1 MGYHSDLVLE
11 REEKAQ
17 ALREWNSSLSDE
29 ERRLFRENKEII
41 NLRGRQL
48 LRRVLEEVQEQHLM
62 DFSKAL
68 ADGELPS
75 LISPNGELD
84 RLFLR
89 KTRRVL
95 TPPKRKEL
103 PEGQ

>member
-1 MGYHSDLVLE
+1 MGYHDELIIE
-11 REEKAQ
+11 REEKAK
-17 ALREWNSSLSDE
+17 ALRNWNSQLSDE

-48 LRRVLEEVQEQHLM
+48 LRRVLEEVQEQYLM
-62 DFSKAL
+62 DFSRAL
-68 ADGELPS
+68 VNGERPS
-75 LISPNGELD
+75 LISPDGELD

-95 TPPKRKEL
+95 TPPKKEL
-103 PEGQ
+103 PKGS